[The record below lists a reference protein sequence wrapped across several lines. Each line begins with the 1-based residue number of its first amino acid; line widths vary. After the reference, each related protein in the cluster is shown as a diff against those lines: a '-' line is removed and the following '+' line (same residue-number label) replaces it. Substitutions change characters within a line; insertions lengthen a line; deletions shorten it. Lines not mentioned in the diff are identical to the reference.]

1 MKKYFLLTLLLVQI
15 SCTHLNKSEKEDL
28 KELKS
33 YGIRESDEEKVAN
46 PGLAGGLN
54 ILPGIGNF
62 YLASGNGGESA
73 HYIYGTLNLL
83 TWPLSIIWG
92 VPQAIIDANTINQRE
107 LVYYYKYDK
116 SGKIKLEALKRS
128 ENQSRYNK

>member
-1 MKKYFLLTLLLVQI
+1 LR
-15 SCTHLNKSEKEDL
+15 
-28 KELKS
+28 ELKS

-46 PGLAGGLN
+46 PSLAGGLN
-54 ILPGIGNF
+54 LLPGIGNF

-83 TWPLSIIWG
+83 TWPLSILWG
-92 VPQAIIDANTINQRE
+92 VPQAIIDANTINQKE

-116 SGKIKLEALKRS
+116 SGKIKLEELKRS
-128 ENQSRYNK
+128 ENKSRYNK